1 MSRILAVARREFG
14 AALDG
19 PTARV
24 AALAFAF
31 TLQAL
36 FFFAGYPIGERRLAG
51 LWEAGQASLQVVY
64 DWLPLLFVP
73 LAAALTMGAWADERR
88 AGTEELLLS
97 WPVDARE
104 LVLGKFAAHLGLL
117 ALVLAI
123 AAVPAAAAVAMLGPL
138 DPWVAVTGL
147 AGALLLGAGY
157 LAVGQLLS
165 ALTRDPLVA
174 FLLAGVVL
182 LVSWSPTL
190 LVRLV
195 PGQWADAVWLASPA
209 AHYLDSAAR
218 GLFDPRD
225 LIFHGLL
232 TLAALHVATL
242 VVEARRWR

>member
-1 MSRILAVARREFG
+1 MSRLVAVTRREFG

-36 FFFAGYPIGERRLAG
+36 FFFAGFPVGERRLPG
-51 LWEAGQASLQVVY
+51 FWEAGQASLQVVH

-88 AGTEELLLS
+88 SGTEELLLS
-97 WPVDARE
+97 WPIDARD

-117 ALVLAI
+117 ALVLGV
-123 AAVPAAAAVAMLGPL
+123 AALPLVATAAWLGPL
-138 DPWVAVTGL
+138 DPWVATTGL
-147 AGALLLGAGY
+147 VGALLLGAGY
-157 LAVGQLLS
+157 LAIGQLLS

-195 PGQWADAVWLASPA
+195 PGQWADLVWLASPA

-218 GLFDPRD
+218 GLFDARD
-225 LIFHGLL
+225 LLFHGLL
-232 TLAALHVATL
+232 AAAALHL
-242 VVEARRWR
+242 SIWVVEARRWR